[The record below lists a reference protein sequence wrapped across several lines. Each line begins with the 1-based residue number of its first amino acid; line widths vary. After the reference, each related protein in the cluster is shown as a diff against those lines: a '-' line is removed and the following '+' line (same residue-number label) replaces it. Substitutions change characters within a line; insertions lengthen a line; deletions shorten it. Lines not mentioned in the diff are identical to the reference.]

1 MPARLSRQLKLM
13 SYWTMVAVVLI
24 HAYNYTDT
32 FLQPATRIAEGLR
45 PGAVIEFFF
54 SNALTRFAT
63 PVFFIIS
70 GYLFFAGVQKLTA
83 SLYVRKIKSRV
94 ISLAV
99 PYVFW
104 VLLWSA
110 AGMLLLGLFGSEG
123 FPLLVEKLSGWP
135 EGAFEGFYN
144 LPLPFQFWYVKDLLK
159 LALMSPLIYLLAK
172 KLKKYAVVL
181 LALPWLMDFSVPHL
195 PNTEGLLFFTL
206 GAVLAVCGDEW
217 GLTAETRQ
225 QPRKAALCFPA
236 CWIAACAA
244 YALMSATAA
253 ETNVSDVVLTL
264 MYRLCVILGVVSV
277 FVLYEFLP
285 QRIRTM
291 DSARLPASTFLLFA
305 VHEPLQ
311 HLVFQGVLL
320 TERLDAVHLL
330 LYFGLPT
337 AMMLLCSGLSRLLK
351 RFAPDF
357 RSFVTG
363 GR

>member
-1 MPARLSRQLKLM
+1 M
-13 SYWTMVAVVLI
+13 
-24 HAYNYTDT
+24 
-32 FLQPATRIAEGLR
+32 
-45 PGAVIEFFF
+45 
-54 SNALTRFAT
+54 
-63 PVFFIIS
+63 
-70 GYLFFAGVQKLTA
+70 
-83 SLYVRKIKSRV
+83 
-94 ISLAV
+94 
-99 PYVFW
+99 
-104 VLLWSA
+104 
-110 AGMLLLGLFGSEG
+110 
-123 FPLLVEKLSGWP
+123 
-135 EGAFEGFYN
+135 
-144 LPLPFQFWYVKDLLK
+144 KDLLK

-330 LYFGLPT
+330 LYFGLPA